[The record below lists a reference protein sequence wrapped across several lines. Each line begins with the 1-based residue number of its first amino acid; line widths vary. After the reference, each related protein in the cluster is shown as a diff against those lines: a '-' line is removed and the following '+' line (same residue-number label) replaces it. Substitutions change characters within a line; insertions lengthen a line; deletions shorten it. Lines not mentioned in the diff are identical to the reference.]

1 MLLFSIL
8 TSTLCPVNFT
18 NILQAAFSYKSV
30 FAAILSIQFALA
42 FLIKKELAKMWYR
55 FIFSQCTFFGVELEA
70 ELLIRN
76 VREVDQGTIYKMQI
90 DEQRKTPKNKLCVLL
105 LIPNSF
111 IIDFLNLQLTL
122 TKFWTVQVNYNNSV
136 GQNHT
141 KGSFINDVTQFWTI
155 SDHSPL
161 SSRLLSLR
169 P

>member
-1 MLLFSIL
+1 MSNLRL
-8 TSTLCPVNFT
+8 
-18 NILQAAFSYKSV
+18 K
-30 FAAILSIQFALA
+30 
-42 FLIKKELAKMWYR
+42 
-55 FIFSQCTFFGVELEA
+55 
-70 ELLIRN
+70 LLIRN

-90 DEQRKTPKNKLCVLL
+90 DEQRKNPKNKLCVLL

-141 KGSFINDVTQFWTI
+141 KGSFINDVTQYWTI
-155 SDHSPL
+155 SDPSPL